1 MRATIR
7 ETHIISRRQRI
18 IIGLLTVGLTLA
30 GVVAYTNWF
39 SFLML
44 LLLGVPG
51 LLALLDA
58 LTDDAG

>member
-1 MRATIR
+1 MGGQS
-7 ETHIISRRQRI
+7 ETYSKRHRLIV
-18 IIGLLTVGLTLA
+18 GLLVLSITLA

-51 LLALLDA
+51 LLVVIDVLLDE
-58 LTDDAG
+58 